1 MSSKKQWGNACWY
14 LFHTLA
20 YKLKEEHTNEIQNI
34 LNHIIA
40 ICSNLPCPDCSEHA
54 IQTLNRLNRN
64 AINSKESLV
73 NAIFQFHNI
82 VNRHT
87 GKSQFSRKEH
97 DELYARASFYPI
109 YNNFWTVMLINA
121 KGERAMIYN
130 LARKNALLNFD
141 KYIKQNVHIFNI

>member
-20 YKLKEEHTNEIQNI
+20 CKLKEEHTNEIQNI

-64 AINSKESLV
+64 AINSKESLI

-97 DELYARASFYPI
+97 DELFARASFYPI
-109 YNNFWTVMLINA
+109 YNNFWTVMLLNA

-130 LARKNALLNFD
+130 LARKNALLSFD
-141 KYIKQNVHIFNI
+141 KYIKQNVHIFNV

>member
-109 YNNFWTVMLINA
+109 YNNFWTVMLLNA

-130 LARKNALLNFD
+130 LARKNALLSFD
-141 KYIKQNVHIFNI
+141 KYIKQNVHIFNV

>member
-20 YKLKEEHTNEIQNI
+20 YKLKEEHAKEVHNI

-40 ICSNLPCPDCSEHA
+40 ICSNLPCPDCSTHA
-54 IQTLNRLNRN
+54 IQTLNRLNKK
-64 AINSKESLV
+64 AINSKESLI

-82 VNRHT
+82 VNKRT

-109 YNNFWTVMLINA
+109 YNNFWNVMLINA

>member
-20 YKLKEEHTNEIQNI
+20 FKLKKEHEKEVHNI

-54 IQTLNRLNRN
+54 IQTLNRLNKN
-64 AINSKESLV
+64 AINSKESLI

-109 YNNFWTVMLINA
+109 YNNFWTVMLLNA

-130 LARKNALLNFD
+130 LARKNALLSFD
-141 KYIKQNVHIFNI
+141 KYIKQNVHIFNV